1 MPSVYDISVPIC
13 IRALENMRAYIAK
26 AEQWCVD
33 SDRPKESLLKSSL
46 APDMKT
52 LAFQV
57 FMATDNAK
65 DVVVQV
71 GGLEDPG
78 WPTAWQMDPET
89 TLPEVYSRIDQA
101 VKLLRGVDAKIFDDK
116 ESKEVSM
123 SAGPMELKFTG
134 LSYVQLYIL
143 PNFFFHHTIA
153 YAVLRSC
160 GIPLGKWDFVGGNRL

>member
-1 MPSVYDISVPIC
+1 
-13 IRALENMRAYIAK
+13 MRAYIVK

-33 SDRPKESLLKSSL
+33 NDRPKESLLKSSL

-71 GGLEDPG
+71 GELEDPG
-78 WPTAWQMDPET
+78 WPTAWQMNPET

-101 VKLLRGVDAKIFDDK
+101 VEFLHGADAKIFDDK
-116 ESKEVSM
+116 EFKELSM

-143 PNFFFHHTIA
+143 PNFFFHSAIA
-153 YAVLRSC
+153 YGILRNT
-160 GIPLGKWDFVGGNRL
+160 GAPLGKWDFVGGNRL